1 MSEQPT
7 TTEST
12 PIENYQSKIYE
23 QELLI
28 KDYETH
34 IHEQELQ
41 IEQFTNETQELKKT
55 IRKLQSQLTSTI
67 HESNSME
74 ELTDPTLESVSGY
87 EPTNEIME
95 RQMEELRTE
104 IERQNREIDDLKH
117 TNDDLIRENE
127 EKCSLIRQESE
138 ELKEKLMS
146 AIREKDKTLIT
157 TQDEKSKL
165 EDLYKKTCNKLSIIQ
180 SQYSIL
186 EEKNT
191 DMSEKFKEI
200 DKDHEKEQKSMLSVI
215 YNLGNKVMDKYY
227 YSGLTNYKGESWLDQ
242 ARISQKTF

>member
-1 MSEQPT
+1 ME
-7 TTEST
+7 
-12 PIENYQSKIYE
+12 IA
-23 QELLI
+23 
-28 KDYETH
+28 
-34 IHEQELQ
+34 
-41 IEQFTNETQELKKT
+41 

-104 IERQNREIDDLKH
+104 VRDLWILVDYVQIERQNREIDDLKH
-117 TNDDLIRENE
+117 TNDDLVVYSGKIIFLMIQRENE

-146 AIREKDKTLIT
+146 AIREKDKVFMDPSVMTDQTLIT

-165 EDLYKKTCNKLSIIQ
+165 EDLYKKVFGLYAYAMVDVDMQ
-180 SQYSIL
+180 QVVHYSISIQHPGR
-186 EEKNT
+186 EEHRCIQFQIP
-191 DMSEKFKEI
+191 S
-200 DKDHEKEQKSMLSVI
+200 
-215 YNLGNKVMDKYY
+215 
-227 YSGLTNYKGESWLDQ
+227 
-242 ARISQKTF
+242 